1 MPCGTQAAVR
11 FCSDGSGEFAER
23 GRDAA
28 MGSGFDAEFVVTA
41 TNVLHQRVTA
51 HDREGD
57 AVTFESTHRPKS
69 RLFKRPRSASIRLF
83 AYRSVL

>member
-1 MPCGTQAAVR
+1 
-11 FCSDGSGEFAER
+11 
-23 GRDAA
+23 
-28 MGSGFDAEFVVTA
+28 VTA